1 VKKFSIS
8 ECEILLKS
16 IVAINNEEDA
26 KKFLEDV
33 CTIKEL
39 QDMTQRI
46 TVAKFLSEGKSYQ
59 EISKETG
66 ASAATISRVSRCLNY
81 GDGGY
86 ETILTAIG
94 EKKV

>member
-1 VKKFSIS
+1 MKKFSIS

>member
-1 VKKFSIS
+1 MKKFSIS

-16 IVAINNEEDA
+16 IVAINNYDDA

-39 QDMTQRI
+39 QDMTQRV
-46 TVAKFLSEGKSYQ
+46 TVAKYLSEGKSYQ

-66 ASAATISRVSRCLNY
+66 ASPATISRVSKCLNY

-86 ETILTAIG
+86 ENVLKAIKED
-94 EKKV
+94 EK

>member
-1 VKKFSIS
+1 MKKFSIS

-16 IVAINNEEDA
+16 IVAITNEEDA

-46 TVAKFLSEGKSYQ
+46 TVAKLLSERKSYQ

>member
-1 VKKFSIS
+1 MKKFSIS

-86 ETILTAIG
+86 ETILSAIG